1 MENMTC
7 INFNKLSNEEA
18 HALEVEI
25 NYSEA
30 LEFLKHMKNDKS
42 PASDSFTAE
51 LF

>member
-18 HALEVEI
+18 HALEGKI

-30 LEFLKHMKNDKS
+30 LDFLKNMKNYKS
-42 PASDSFTAE
+42 PGSGGFTAE
-51 LF
+51 F